1 LLDAP
6 RVADRVAIVEGAS
19 DLVGDFAALT
29 DVVYA
34 ATPSLRDHPGRPTS
48 GHIARLLDDAHPQR
62 KRSSLRLFLA
72 PGRSRVAA
80 MINPRLVDDAGRPI
94 GMLGFFESLD
104 DDSASRAVLDAGVAW
119 LRDQGATIVRGP
131 INYSTWNDYRFTV
144 GEQMVR
150 GWFQGEPLHPDSYP
164 RLWGL
169 AGFAVTTRYG
179 SYWLGD
185 LEQVRAR
192 FAGKISNARNA
203 GVVVRSVGAADL
215 PSLYQL
221 ALGGFRSAYMYSPIE
236 PDEFASLYTA
246 DRAAD
251 VAGTSFIATLDG
263 RAVGFVYNYVAELP
277 DGPAGIVKTI
287 VVVPEARAFGVYHD
301 LLATSLGS
309 FLERGV
315 TRALGAMM
323 HADGDP
329 SLMGWCK
336 PEMMFKQY
344 ALYEHSPRS

>member
-1 LLDAP
+1 MLDA
-6 RVADRVAIVEGAS
+6 RGVADRVAIVEGAS

-29 DVVYA
+29 DVVYGSL
-34 ATPSLRDHPGRPTS
+34 PSLRDHPGRPTTGRVAS
-48 GHIARLLDDAHPQR
+48 LLDEAHPQR
-62 KRSSLRLFLA
+62 KRCSLRLFLA

-80 MINPRLVDDAGRPI
+80 IVNPRLVDDAGRPI
-94 GMLGFFESLD
+94 GLLGFFESLD
-104 DDSASRAVLDAGVAW
+104 DEPASRAVLDAGVRW
-119 LRDQGATIVRGP
+119 LRAQGATIVRGP
-131 INYSTWNDYRFTV
+131 VAFSTWNDYRFTE
-144 GEQMVR
+144 GPSTSP
-150 GWFQGEPLHPDSYP
+150 GWFQGEPLHPESYP

-169 AGFAVTTRYG
+169 AGFAVATRYG

-185 LEQVRAR
+185 LEAVRAR
-192 FAGKISNARNA
+192 FAGKIARARNA
-203 GVVVRSVGAADL
+203 GVVVRSVSEADL

-221 ALGGFRSAYMYSPIE
+221 ALAGFRGAYMYSPIE

-263 RAVGFVYNYVAELP
+263 RSVGFVYNYVAALP

-287 VVVPEARAFGVYHD
+287 VVAPEARALGVYHD
-301 LLATSLGS
+301 LLATSLGA

-315 TRALGAMM
+315 TRAIGALM

-329 SLMGWCK
+329 SLMGWCR
-336 PEMMFKQY
+336 PEMTFKQY
-344 ALYEHSPRS
+344 ALHELRA

>member
-1 LLDAP
+1 MRR
-6 RVADRVAIVEGAS
+6 RVSDRVAIVEGAS

-34 ATPSLRDHPGRPTS
+34 SAPSLRAHPGRPTA
-48 GHIARLLDDAHPQR
+48 GRTAAMLDDAHPQR
-62 KRSSLRLFLA
+62 RRTSVRLFLA

-80 MINPRLVDDAGRPI
+80 MINPRLLDPGGRPI
-94 GMLGFFESLD
+94 GLLGFFESLD
-104 DDSASRAVLDAGVAW
+104 DPSAARAVLDAGVGW
-119 LRDQGATIVRGP
+119 LRERGATIVRGP
-131 INYSTWNDYRFTV
+131 INYSTWNDYRFVV
-144 GEQMVR
+144 GDPTSR
-150 GWFQGEPLHPDSYP
+150 GWFQGEPLHPESYP

-169 AGFAVTTRYG
+169 AGFAVATRYG

-185 LEQVRAR
+185 LEAVRAR

-203 GVVVRSVGAADL
+203 GVVVRPVSAGDL

-263 RAVGFVYNYVAELP
+263 RAVGFVYNYVAALP

-287 VVVPEARAFGVYHD
+287 VVVPEARALGVYHD
-301 LLATSLGS
+301 LLATSLGT

-315 TRALGAMM
+315 TRALGALM

-329 SLMGWCK
+329 SLMGWCR
-336 PEMMFKQY
+336 PEMTFKQY
-344 ALYEHSPRS
+344 ELYERRH